1 MLFQVLT
8 QKIFHP
14 GMNAFFLSS
23 TKRFIKYCG
32 RCISTARSLYNLP

>member
-1 MLFQVLT
+1 MI

-23 TKRFIKYCG
+23 TKRFIKIL
-32 RCISTARSLYNLP
+32 RTVLMHRPQLI